1 MTKEQFADKLLRYL
15 QSYIARSLTSEPS
28 SEFYLTKINEYFE
41 EFVDSSEKLNDD
53 FFEMKCDCEISRT
66 AKWLDECPDTY
77 NHTIIGGKCKICCCD
92 ITDKHSLISGRK
104 RWGLCDNCYDDQVC
118 VPE

>member
-53 FFEMKCDCEISRT
+53 FF
-66 AKWLDECPDTY
+66 
-77 NHTIIGGKCKICCCD
+77 
-92 ITDKHSLISGRK
+92 
-104 RWGLCDNCYDDQVC
+104 
-118 VPE
+118 

>member
-41 EFVDSSEKLNDD
+41 EFDDSSEKLNDD
-53 FFEMKCDCEISRT
+53 FFE
-66 AKWLDECPDTY
+66 WLDECPDTY
-77 NHTIIGGKCKICCCD
+77 HHTIIGGKCKICCCD